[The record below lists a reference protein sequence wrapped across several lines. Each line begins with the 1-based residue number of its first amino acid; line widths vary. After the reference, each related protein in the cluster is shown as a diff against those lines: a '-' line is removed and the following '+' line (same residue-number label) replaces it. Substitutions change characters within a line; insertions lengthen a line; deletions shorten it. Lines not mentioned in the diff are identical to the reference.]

1 MNDYEAYDIELTNI
15 FFDNHWINQSASGEY
30 DLGVEENINEGGV
43 HNVQWNHNPQ
53 KKVEA
58 DILTTSAVDTYS
70 FLNFFQSVQGQ
81 YKCFHFVD
89 VSNSISV
96 IAKNELA
103 ILFRGENLPSKI
115 PCVFFQ
121 TKSGDK
127 YIRKVKEYA
136 NNGEGLNIIEFYSL
150 LPFGVDAIEKCGLVY
165 LMRLESDEIEIT
177 YNSADSISASIK
189 MIESL
194 SWEMASDEEPTVG
207 YPIYS
212 LHTYGSV
219 GIIKTS
225 NPYPAFFLCFFRYS
239 DSRTLYIYH
248 NNEIYE
254 FYYTQSAYRCGND
267 IIIIDDNN
275 IPVINS
281 LDDLWYTTNLNNIP
295 AGWGVVTYSG
305 SISNYSHIENGI
317 TWRILFVGDEAFP
330 QMVYY
335 PNNVIYVDKYG
346 KLKEFF
352 PQYASQE
359 DLEDFRI
366 HQYCGKYL
374 FFRTYGNVEER
385 PTNFL
390 NFDTSLAVPLYSNYT
405 CQSSNTVEDI
415 VRCYIYEPVVNNEN
429 SFIVRMFFSKDYEK
443 DYGENGVHR
452 NYDAS
457 LCNDSNYVI
466 YRLYSYNDS
475 DRSTITGYKTYN
487 KLQCT
492 VNYIPEIGFIQQ
504 LSSASELKNKLYFQ
518 YYFMYSDVLTGYRVY
533 KWQYYYGRN
542 VIYNTNYANL
552 AMHIQYENS
561 KLAKGIYKMFFLTNP
576 EQQRT
581 WIRIER
587 FKYVPPDQY
596 IFLDFYNIDL
606 NHTFIDESPIYY
618 IDKWDMPFIV
628 QPKINVWKENLIDAT
643 TWAENAS
650 HFYSNLFN
658 YMIEIE

>member
-212 LHTYGSV
+212 LHT
-219 GIIKTS
+219 
-225 NPYPAFFLCFFRYS
+225 FL
-239 DSRTLYIYH
+239 
-248 NNEIYE
+248 
-254 FYYTQSAYRCGND
+254 
-267 IIIIDDNN
+267 
-275 IPVINS
+275 
-281 LDDLWYTTNLNNIP
+281 
-295 AGWGVVTYSG
+295 
-305 SISNYSHIENGI
+305 
-317 TWRILFVGDEAFP
+317 
-330 QMVYY
+330 
-335 PNNVIYVDKYG
+335 
-346 KLKEFF
+346 
-352 PQYASQE
+352 
-359 DLEDFRI
+359 LE
-366 HQYCGKYL
+366 L
-374 FFRTYGNVEER
+374 
-385 PTNFL
+385 
-390 NFDTSLAVPLYSNYT
+390 
-405 CQSSNTVEDI
+405 
-415 VRCYIYEPVVNNEN
+415 
-429 SFIVRMFFSKDYEK
+429 
-443 DYGENGVHR
+443 
-452 NYDAS
+452 
-457 LCNDSNYVI
+457 
-466 YRLYSYNDS
+466 
-475 DRSTITGYKTYN
+475 
-487 KLQCT
+487 
-492 VNYIPEIGFIQQ
+492 
-504 LSSASELKNKLYFQ
+504 
-518 YYFMYSDVLTGYRVY
+518 
-533 KWQYYYGRN
+533 
-542 VIYNTNYANL
+542 
-552 AMHIQYENS
+552 
-561 KLAKGIYKMFFLTNP
+561 
-576 EQQRT
+576 
-581 WIRIER
+581 
-587 FKYVPPDQY
+587 
-596 IFLDFYNIDL
+596 
-606 NHTFIDESPIYY
+606 
-618 IDKWDMPFIV
+618 
-628 QPKINVWKENLIDAT
+628 
-643 TWAENAS
+643 
-650 HFYSNLFN
+650 
-658 YMIEIE
+658 